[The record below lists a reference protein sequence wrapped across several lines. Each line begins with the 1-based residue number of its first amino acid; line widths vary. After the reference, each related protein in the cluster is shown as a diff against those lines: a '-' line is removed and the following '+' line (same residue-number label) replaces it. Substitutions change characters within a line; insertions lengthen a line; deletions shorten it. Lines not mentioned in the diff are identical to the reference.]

1 MTNKKLPKIV
11 SGFKESIVEV
21 SKEESGR
28 LIIRGLAVPFN
39 KVSSNGV
46 MYNKESLLETLAEW
60 KRCPVMY
67 NHMIEGDSLPIGKIL
82 DMSQKED
89 GLYYEVEIDK
99 SEEKICNKIK
109 NGYLNKVS
117 IHILPR
123 DVNMQSGYQE
133 AIVGRPLE
141 FSVVPVPGFMETDM
155 EAYVENLKVKDKSK
169 GDDKMVQT
177 KKPTSSIKERQ
188 KKAIKEKIS
197 KIYKKKESLN
207 AGLNQIKNLKEDF
220 SKRFASK
227 TDLKRVLSLMEEM
240 ADTEELNPDVSEDV
254 ENHENAL
261 KDAAEVLEIVI
272 NRLDRIEEM
281 ISKLSDESS
290 DLDEETE
297 DMEEETEEE
306 DMEEETE
313 EEEMTEE
320 ELDDEDDKEES
331 MKKKAKVYAI
341 KDNRYN
347 TFEVYDMDDKYLG
360 EYNSIEDIKKEY
372 DLEEKIKNKNT
383 KKENVNLSFVDLETS
398 TYSTNVLHLN

>member
-21 SKEESGR
+21 SKEENGR

-46 MYNKESLLETLAEW
+46 MYNRESLIETLSEW

-188 KKAIKEKIS
+188 KKAIKERIS
-197 KIYKKKESLN
+197 KIYNKKESLN

-306 DMEEETE
+306 ETEEEETE
-313 EEEMTEE
+313 EETEEEEMTEETEEEMTEE
-320 ELDDEDDKEES
+320 ELDDEDDKEE
-331 MKKKAKVYAI
+331 
-341 KDNRYN
+341 
-347 TFEVYDMDDKYLG
+347 
-360 EYNSIEDIKKEY
+360 
-372 DLEEKIKNKNT
+372 KIKNKNT
-383 KKENVNLSFVDLETS
+383 KKENVKLSFVDLETN
-398 TYSTNVLHLN
+398 TYSTNLTHLN

>member
-46 MYNKESLLETLAEW
+46 MYNKESLLETLGEW

-281 ISKLSDESS
+281 ISKLSDEST

-297 DMEEETEEE
+297 DMEEETEDMEEE

-320 ELDDEDDKEES
+320 ELDDEDDKEE
-331 MKKKAKVYAI
+331 K
-341 KDNRYN
+341 
-347 TFEVYDMDDKYLG
+347 L
-360 EYNSIEDIKKEY
+360 
-372 DLEEKIKNKNT
+372 KNKQT